1 MPVAFELVS
10 PEALLLSQ
18 DVDMVVVPGSA
29 GDFGVLPGH
38 SPLVSQVR
46 PGVVHIFSDGAV
58 SERVF
63 VAGGFAEVTGE
74 RCTVLTEEAVHV
86 GEIDTAAVE
95 RDLHELGEEADSAG
109 NEADRVRVALRIQV
123 AQAKLAAVNEPVYS

>member
-1 MPVAFELVS
+1 MSVAFELVS
-10 PEALLLSQ
+10 PEALLLSE

-46 PGVVHIFSDGAV
+46 PGVVHIFKGSAV

-63 VAGGFAEVTGE
+63 VAGGFAEVTAE
-74 RCTVLTEEAVHV
+74 RCTVLTEEAVRV
-86 GEIDTAAVE
+86 GEIDAAAVE
-95 RDLHELGEEADSAG
+95 RDLSELGQDLDSAG
-109 NEADRVRVALRIQV
+109 DDAERARAEARLLVV
-123 AQAKLAAVNEPVYS
+123 QAKLAAVNEPQYN

>member
-1 MPVAFELVS
+1 MSVAFELVS
-10 PEALLLSQ
+10 PEALLLSE

-46 PGVVHIFSDGAV
+46 PGVVHIFKGGGV

-63 VAGGFAEVTGE
+63 VAGGFAEVTVE
-74 RCTVLTEEAVHV
+74 RCTVLTEEAVRV
-86 GEIDTAAVE
+86 SEIDVAAVE
-95 RDLHELGEEADSAG
+95 RSLGELGQDLDRAGDDGERARAEARLLV
-109 NEADRVRVALRIQV
+109 E
-123 AQAKLAAVNEPVYS
+123 QAKLAAVNEPQYN